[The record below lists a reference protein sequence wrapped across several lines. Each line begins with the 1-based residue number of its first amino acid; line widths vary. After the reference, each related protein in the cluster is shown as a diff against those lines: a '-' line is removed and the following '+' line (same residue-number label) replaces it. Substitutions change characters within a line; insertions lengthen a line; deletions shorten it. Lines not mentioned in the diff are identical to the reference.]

1 MRVDSSELFRGGFG
15 LGSGHVACLIENLPL
30 EVAGSDLIRIY
41 NAYPA
46 YPGSC
51 EIHQHR

>member
-1 MRVDSSELFRGGFG
+1 MRVDPSELFRGGFG
-15 LGSGHVACLIENLPL
+15 LGSGHVACLIKYLPL
-30 EVAGSDLIRIY
+30 EVAGTDLIRIH

-46 YPGSC
+46 HPGCC